1 MENENKE
8 NKIGEQDEIKKV
20 RTENEIINSKEVRN
34 QTTTQDEEIENA
46 KSVNSKNKKEKK
58 PKTLKQIIFGRIIF
72 IIIVMAIVVG
82 TVYYFVMQ
90 NNEKNNNT
98 QKDNIVEKVKEIAKE
113 EDTKYSAVDLD
124 GTYYTN
130 PLKCETKTEENSN
143 FDGKELK
150 YIEIDGLKDKK
161 LQEEI
166 NQKIR
171 DNIDDFVQTTL
182 EKNPEALSFE
192 TSAVVEGNFANI
204 ISIEYIVTI
213 ENKGNN
219 YKYYTK
225 GINYNLV
232 NGEKLKLE
240 DVLGPK
246 SKISNILLEKLYNS
260 IAQSYVDFND
270 GTGYAVQ
277 SKDSS
282 NIEEDI
288 YKIVS
293 DFQRGKDVNFYV
305 CPSTLYIADEDFIT
319 DAEIM
324 FQGIADD
331 VIIYDRFNVK
341 TNLYDGKY
349 EKVGPFN
356 NLVTELFVTYKIL
369 EHKENYYIDVSLVNS
384 TKDSNEKVD
393 EKIKDYINKSVV
405 EFKQKAK
412 DDSNHFYALN
422 SFYEC
427 DEHNNEN
434 DGNYRVYG
442 TKYSLIT
449 TKTIFEN
456 KTLPQSLES
465 LRNNYFSGSYETNMM
480 YFRTD
485 TDEPY
490 FESDHII
497 LDKNG
502 NILKSGDIDVWQTI
516 D

>member
-1 MENENKE
+1 MENESKE
-8 NKIGEQDEIKKV
+8 NKIDNQDEIKEV
-20 RTENEIINSKEVRN
+20 RNESEIINSKGVQN
-34 QTTTQDEEIENA
+34 QTINQDEEIENT

-58 PKTLKQIIFGRIIF
+58 PKTLKRIIYGRIIF

-124 GTYYTN
+124 GSYYTN

-182 EKNPEALSFE
+182 EKNPEVLSFE

-341 TNLYDGKY
+341 TNLYDGRY

-369 EHKENYYIDVSLVNS
+369 EHEENYYIDVSLVNS
-384 TKDSNEKVD
+384 IKDSNEKVD

-427 DEHNNEN
+427 DGHNNEN

-456 KTLPQSLES
+456 KVLPQSLENI
-465 LRNNYFSGSYETNMM
+465 RNNYFSGSYETNMM
-480 YFRTD
+480 YFQTD

-490 FESDHII
+490 FESDHIL

-502 NILKSGDIDVWQTI
+502 NILKSGDIDIWQTI

>member
-1 MENENKE
+1 MENESKE
-8 NKIGEQDEIKKV
+8 NKTDNQDEIKKV
-20 RTENEIINSKEVRN
+20 RNESEIINSTEVQN
-34 QTTTQDEEIENA
+34 KTIDQTEEMEKDSENI
-46 KSVNSKNKKEKK
+46 VSKNKKEKK
-58 PKTLKQIIFGRIIF
+58 PKTIKQIIFTRVLF

-90 NNEKNNNT
+90 NNDKNNNT
-98 QKDNIVEKVKEIAKE
+98 QKDNIVEKVKEISKE
-113 EDTKYSAVDLD
+113 EEKKYSAVDLA
-124 GTYYTN
+124 GIYYTN
-130 PLKCETKTEENSN
+130 PLKCEIQVEKNSN
-143 FDGKELK
+143 FDGKELE
-150 YIEIDGLKDKK
+150 YVEIDGLKDKK

-171 DNIDDFVQTTL
+171 ADIDEFVQTIL
-182 EKNPEALSFE
+182 EKNPKALKIE
-192 TSAVVEGNFANI
+192 TTAVIEGNFANI
-204 ISIEYIVTI
+204 ISIEYILTI
-213 ENKGNN
+213 EIKSDN

-232 NGEKLKLE
+232 NGEKLKIE

-260 IAQSYVDFND
+260 IAQSYVDFNE
-270 GTGYAVQ
+270 GTGESVQ
-277 SKDSS
+277 SKDSR

-293 DFQRGKDVNFYV
+293 DFQRGKDINFFV

-319 DAEIM
+319 NAEIT
-324 FQGIADD
+324 FQDIADN

-349 EKVGPFN
+349 EKVGPFD

-369 EHKENYYIDVSLVNS
+369 EHEENYYIDVSLVNS

-405 EFKQKAK
+405 EIKQKAK
-412 DDSNHFYALN
+412 DDSNHFYVLN

-427 DEHNNEN
+427 N
-434 DGNYRVYG
+434 DSEDDNYRVYG
-442 TKYSLIT
+442 NKNYLTT

-456 KTLPQSLES
+456 KVLPQALEY
-465 LRNNYFSGSYETNMM
+465 RRTNFFTGGSATNAMYLET
-480 YFRTD
+480 D
-485 TDEPY
+485 IDAPY
-490 FESDHII
+490 FESDNII

-502 NILKSGDIDVWQTI
+502 NILKSGDIDIWQTI

>member
-8 NKIGEQDEIKKV
+8 NKINNQDEIKKV
-20 RTENEIINSKEVRN
+20 RNENEIISSTEVSN
-34 QTTTQDEEIENA
+34 KAINQDEEIENT
-46 KSVNSKNKKEKK
+46 KSVNSKNKKAKK
-58 PKTLKQIIFGRIIF
+58 PKTLKQIVFGRVVF
-72 IIIVMAIVVG
+72 VIIVMAIVVG

-98 QKDNIVEKVKEIAKE
+98 PKDNIVEKVKEIAKE
-113 EDTKYSAVDLD
+113 EDTKYSTVDLD

-130 PLKCETKTEENSN
+130 PLKCEKKTEKNSN
-143 FDGKELK
+143 LDGKELE
-150 YIEIDGLKDKK
+150 YVEIDGLKDKK

-171 DNIDDFVQTTL
+171 DDINEFVQTIL
-182 EKNPEALSFE
+182 KKNPEVVSFE
-192 TSAVVEGNFANI
+192 TSAVAEGNFANI
-204 ISIEYIVTI
+204 ISIEYILTI
-213 ENKGNN
+213 ENKGSN

-232 NGEKLKLE
+232 NGEKLKIE

-260 IAQSYVDFND
+260 IAQSYVDFNE
-270 GTGYAVQ
+270 GTGDCVQ
-277 SKDSS
+277 SEDSS

-293 DFQRGKDVNFYV
+293 DFQRGKDINFFV

-319 DAEIM
+319 NAEIT
-324 FQGIADD
+324 FQDISDN

-356 NLVTELFVTYKIL
+356 NLVTELFVTYKVL
-369 EHKENYYIDVSLVNS
+369 EHEENYYIDVSLVNS

-427 DEHNNEN
+427 DGLNNEN

-442 TKYSLIT
+442 NKYYLTT
-449 TKTIFEN
+449 TKTSFEN
-456 KTLPQSLES
+456 KVLPQSLKN
-465 LRNNYFSGSYETNMM
+465 LRNNLFSGSYETNMM
-480 YFRTD
+480 YFQTD

-490 FESDHII
+490 FESDHIL

-502 NILKSGDIDVWQTI
+502 NILKSGDIDIWQTI